1 MCSWYNICYSHC
13 KLVYKGI
20 LQPHAETEVHDYC
33 SLRKNLFFSYGFCL
47 PRNTGT
53 CNIAHTLFMFGTVYV
68 PVYTCSSLSQDLSQE
83 GSSNQ
88 DTQGHGRWRL
98 PVIWSWR
105 HHLCDWEVRQSTSYA
120 WHTRVSFSFLLK
132 EGGGHNE
139 IVWING
145 GASTYSR
152 ARHVGKYM

>member
-1 MCSWYNICYSHC
+1 MHIHKIPIESIKCTCTIKRHHYKPGLQASIGVTLLKPLVFMCSWYNICYSHC

-83 GSSNQ
+83 GSSDQ
-88 DTQGHGRWRL
+88 DTQGHGR
-98 PVIWSWR
+98 
-105 HHLCDWEVRQSTSYA
+105 
-120 WHTRVSFSFLLK
+120 
-132 EGGGHNE
+132 
-139 IVWING
+139 
-145 GASTYSR
+145 
-152 ARHVGKYM
+152 